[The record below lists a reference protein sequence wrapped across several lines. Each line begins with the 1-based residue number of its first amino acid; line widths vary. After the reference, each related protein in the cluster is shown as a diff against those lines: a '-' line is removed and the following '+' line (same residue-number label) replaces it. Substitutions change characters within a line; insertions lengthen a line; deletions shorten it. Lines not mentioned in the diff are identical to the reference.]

1 MKVSKEG
8 IEFIKSY
15 EDISLHPYICP
26 AGKPTIGWGNTFYED
41 GTKVRM
47 TDSSISISRADRLFD
62 AIILKFEIDVT
73 KLLTNK
79 FLSQNQFDALV
90 SFAYNCGIANLKS
103 STLLKKVNKFKDDKT
118 IPAEFKK
125 WVNSNGKPLN
135 GLIDRRNKEA
145 DIYSKGIYVNH
156 I

>member
-1 MKVSKEG
+1 MRASEKG

-26 AGKPTIGWGNTFYED
+26 SGKPTIGWGNTFYED
-41 GTKVRM
+41 GTKVKM
-47 TDSSISISRADRLFD
+47 TDAPISISRADRLFD

-118 IPAEFKK
+118 IPLEFKK

-135 GLIDRRNKEA
+135 GLIDRRNKES
-145 DIYSKGIYVNH
+145 DIYSTGVYVNH
-156 I
+156 K